1 MICIKRFRTK
11 IPFTYRSDPRS
22 ILFFSQRGV
31 ADAAAFVARCCPEPP
46 FAATPRL
53 ILASERFSTRNSKE
67 SRLSYVLIVQAAGT
81 YKNERVII
89 GPQGVTVKV
98 QGQDK
103 PVINFC
109 ANNYLGLSSHPEV
122 IKAGQEA
129 LSSHGAGLSSVRFI
143 CGTQDMHKL
152 LESKIAKFHGME
164 DAILYAACFD
174 ANGGIFEQ
182 LTNPDDLIISDE
194 LNHASI
200 IDGIRL
206 SKAKK
211 LRYTHMDMGDLEQKL
226 KDNQDARQRV
236 IVTDGVFSMDGDVA
250 PLKEICDLADK
261 YNALVFMD
269 ECHAS
274 GFFGPTGRGTEEAL
288 GMSGRVDIINST
300 LGKALGGSMG
310 GYTTGPKPLIDLLRQ
325 RSRPYLFSNSL
336 APAIVGSSIK
346 VFDLLMNDPSF
357 IGSLKANVQR
367 FRTNMTNLGFKVLGN
382 DPTHP
387 ICPVLLG
394 DARLASE
401 MADALLKKGIYVIG
415 FSYPV
420 VPTGKARIRV
430 QAWHFDYYVM
440 ISPGRRSA

>member
-1 MICIKRFRTK
+1 MFART
-11 IPFTYRSDPRS
+11 
-22 ILFFSQRGV
+22 
-31 ADAAAFVARCCPEPP
+31 
-46 FAATPRL
+46 
-53 ILASERFSTRNSKE
+53 STRFYSKANQSLRALLNKE
-67 SRLSYVLIVQAAGT
+67 LEGIKAAGT
-81 YKNERVII
+81 FKNERII
-89 GPQGVTVKV
+89 VGPQGVLDNPNRFLISAPTTIS
-98 QGQDK
+98 DSAA
-103 PVINFC
+103 I
-109 ANNYLGLSSHPEV
+109 LRSS
-122 IKAGQEA
+122 KAGQDA
-129 LSSHGAGLSSVRFI
+129 LASHGAGLSSVRFI
-143 CGTQDMHKL
+143 CGTQDIHKQ
-152 LESKIAKFHGME
+152 LEAKIAQFHGME

-174 ANGGIFEQ
+174 ANGGIFEV
-182 LTNPDDLIISDE
+182 LTDPNDVIISDE

-211 LRYTHMDMGDLEQKL
+211 MRFKHMDVADLEAKL
-226 KDNQDARQRV
+226 MESKEARQRV

-261 YNALVFMD
+261 YNAIVFVD

-274 GFFGPTGRGTEEAL
+274 GFFGPTGRGTEDAL
-288 GMSGRVDIINST
+288 GMKGRVDIINST
-300 LGKALGGSMG
+300 L
-310 GYTTGPKPLIDLLRQ
+310 GPKPLIDLLRQ

-336 APAIVGSSIK
+336 APSIVGSSIK

-357 IGSLKANVQR
+357 IGSLKTNVQR
-367 FRTNMTNLGFKVLGN
+367 FRSKMTELGFKVLGN
-382 DPTHP
+382 DSTHP

-430 QAWHFDYYVM
+430 QSVTFN
-440 ISPGRRSA
+440 SF